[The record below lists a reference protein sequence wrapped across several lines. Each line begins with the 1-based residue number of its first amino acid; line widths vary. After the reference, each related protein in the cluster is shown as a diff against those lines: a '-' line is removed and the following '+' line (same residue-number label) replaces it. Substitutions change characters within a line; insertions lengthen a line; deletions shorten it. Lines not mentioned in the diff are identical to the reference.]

1 MTIKGLGSLI
11 SKLNDLDS
19 VTLEGARKGIGKSAM
34 KIQKDAKLLVP
45 KNTGELKNSIHIKVK
60 VDDETVTGKVY
71 TTNDHALYVEFG
83 TGPVGKASKKEI
95 PPGVAIQYKDKG
107 WLVPVKYFPNY
118 EQYGMIAITIK
129 GELYV
134 PSRGQKAQQFMT
146 PAAKKHKAKV
156 SNDVSASIKR
166 ELKELKK

>member
-34 KIQKDAKLLVP
+34 KIQQDAKILVP
-45 KNTGELKNSIHIKVK
+45 KNTGELKNSIHIEVK
-60 VDDETVTGKVY
+60 VEEETVTGKVY

-107 WLVPVKYFPNY
+107 WSVKVSDFPNY
-118 EQYGMIAITIK
+118 EQYGFKKVMLH
-129 GELYV
+129 GEERVIVY
-134 PSRGQKAQQFMT
+134 GQKAQQFMT

-156 SNDVSASIKR
+156 SNDVSASIKQ